1 MTAATAGAGRYEVLG
16 QLATGGMGE
25 ILLARRRGPAG
36 FERLVVLKR
45 ALGAARASRD
55 VAAALIEEARLL
67 ARINHANVCQL
78 HDLDEADGQ
87 YFLALELLEGLPLW
101 TILTCARAS
110 RRPIDPRAIC
120 GMFEQICDGLD
131 AIHQLRTLD
140 GKPAGVV
147 HRDLSPGNLFV
158 TESGTVKILDLGI
171 AKTAASEEQTPHGTI
186 KGKLPYVAPEQ
197 AAGKPVDARTDLF
210 ALGLVLY
217 DTARGSPP
225 PSYRV
230 GALACDDLELDD
242 LPPPLARVIH
252 RAVRRDPAERF
263 GSAAEL
269 AVAIRAAGHELGGA
283 LGRAE
288 LALWL
293 QRDFADELAAQRA
306 RTRAALAEGA
316 EPSVT
321 RTLTLR
327 SVLLPSIDVDD
338 EVPAA
343 APPPPPRPRATER
356 LPAED
361 DEPPAAARP
370 LPGGRAT
377 EPLATGATGDDEAT
391 EVRAIDGD
399 GGEPTGQALAVA
411 ESTPPSRRAAVPTA
425 RRSRAALAIIGGAAL
440 VAALTA
446 AVVSRAPGGS
456 GALPATP
463 IASAGA
469 ATPRAGDRA
478 PIAETRSAPAEDGA
492 PSAGSAPSTTSA
504 PDAARAAPPPRP
516 ATPSHLLGAP
526 RQRPAA
532 TVQPAPAP
540 GLITI
545 GSMPWADVWIG
556 DRKLR
561 TDVWRAE
568 LPPGRHTLRARTSDG
583 REQVRTFA
591 VTSGKETRLVL
602 DWSAR

>member
-1 MTAATAGAGRYEVLG
+1 MTAIAAEAGRYEVLG

-55 VAAALIEEARLL
+55 VAAALIGEARLL
-67 ARINHANVCQL
+67 ARISHPNVCQL

-101 TILTCARAS
+101 TILTCSREARRS
-110 RRPIDPRAIC
+110 IDPRAIC

-140 GKPAGVV
+140 GAPAGVV

-171 AKTAASEEQTPHGTI
+171 AKTAASEELTPHGTI

-230 GALACDDLELDD
+230 GALACDELLLDG

-252 RAVRRDPAERF
+252 RAVRHDPAERF
-263 GSAAEL
+263 GSAAEF
-269 AVAIRAAGHELGGA
+269 AAAIRHASQELGGS

-288 LALWL
+288 LAVWL

-306 RTRAALAEGA
+306 RTRAAIADGA
-316 EPSVT
+316 EPSAN

-327 SVLLPSIDVDD
+327 SALLRPIGADGDAPATGAIRAPSGG
-338 EVPAA
+338 AA
-343 APPPPPRPRATER
+343 LPPHRARETER
-356 LPAED
+356 LPAQ
-361 DEPPAAARP
+361 DEAPAPGAAAPWTPPAPSAA
-370 LPGGRAT
+370 LP
-377 EPLATGATGDDEAT
+377 
-391 EVRAIDGD
+391 
-399 GGEPTGQALAVA
+399 
-411 ESTPPSRRAAVPTA
+411 TP
-425 RRSRAALAIIGGAAL
+425 RRSLTALAIVSGAAI
-440 VAALTA
+440 AAAAISA
-446 AVVSRAPGGS
+446 AVLPRAPR
-456 GALPATP
+456 ATSAIAAIP
-463 IASAGA
+463 VASAGA
-469 ATPRAGDRA
+469 PADAATGPAGE
-478 PIAETRSAPAEDGA
+478 PSAPAV
-492 PSAGSAPSTTSA
+492 
-504 PDAARAAPPPRP
+504 PDVARAAPPRRLTTPPPRG
-516 ATPSHLLGAP
+516 TP
-526 RQRPAA
+526 RQRVPA

-556 DRKLR
+556 NRRLR

-568 LPPGRHTLRARTSDG
+568 LPPGRHTLRARVTDG

-591 VTSGKETRLVL
+591 IASGKETVIVL
-602 DWSAR
+602 DWSAP